1 MKKGVLSLIVSLL
14 AMSLFAASETVNGIR
29 WSYKSIIFLKYF
41 FRGALPLT
49 PQPSKHTKTPHL
61 VVQPGE
67 MELLNLNLFN
77 RLVSSTSLGNKLI
90 YAQP

>member
-1 MKKGVLSLIVSLL
+1 MGRACRVKERSDWHRIC
-14 AMSLFAASETVNGIR
+14 
-29 WSYKSIIFLKYF
+29 KSIIFLKYF